1 MSKAQYT
8 VFGVNK
14 MILKNAGQFR
24 KFCKLTIAETAHL
37 ANIDETDCILIE
49 AGEKEAKPDEAARLA
64 ALYNVTVEELSG
76 EHTDRLGTPKK
87 DVWHF
92 FPPNESIYPKNSVS
106 FDNLSIPEKEI
117 IAAFRNAEAD
127 VKDAVFKTLTDNT
140 LARRLV
146 ESEQLAERKAELDRL
161 DARLTRREVILDERE
176 EAILKILYGEAE
188 PDEPAE

>member
-1 MSKAQYT
+1 
-8 VFGVNK
+8 

-24 KFCKLTIAETAHL
+24 KFCRLTIAETAHL
-37 ANIDETDCILIE
+37 ANIDETDYILIE
-49 AGEKEAKPDEAARLA
+49 AGEKEAAPDETARLA
-64 ALYNVTVEELSG
+64 ALFNVSVEELTC
-76 EHTDRLGTPKK
+76 EHFAGGLGQPKK

-127 VKDAVFKTLTDNT
+127 VKDAVFKTLTENT
-140 LARRLV
+140 IAQRLV
-146 ESEQLAERKAELDRL
+146 ESEHLAERKAELDRI

-176 EAILKILYGEAE
+176 EAILKILYGE
-188 PDEPAE
+188 DEPVKPAE